1 MEDVL
6 AVYERAFD
14 EQRPL
19 VCLDETT
26 KQLVKE
32 TRLSLPAKPGH
43 PQYIDYE
50 YERAGVATLFM
61 LCAPLLGWR
70 EVRVTE
76 SKTGIDYAHCLK
88 YLAETVFAQAD
99 KIILVQDNLN
109 THIPASLY
117 RAFRPEKARELIER
131 FEFHYTPKHASW
143 LNVAE
148 CELSAMAR
156 QCLNRRIPDRQTLT
170 GQLRAWQQQR
180 NEANVRINWQ
190 FTTKDARI
198 KLRRLYP
205 SI

>member
-1 MEDVL
+1 MDLEIVGRSIGRVRNRGRYQL
-6 AVYERAFD
+6 RSGAAHSKYERAFD

-32 TRLSLPAKPGH
+32 TRLSLAAKPGH

-61 LCAPLLGWR
+61 LCAPLLGCR

-99 KIILVQDNLN
+99 KVVLV
-109 THIPASLY
+109 
-117 RAFRPEKARELIER
+117 
-131 FEFHYTPKHASW
+131 
-143 LNVAE
+143 
-148 CELSAMAR
+148 
-156 QCLNRRIPDRQTLT
+156 
-170 GQLRAWQQQR
+170 
-180 NEANVRINWQ
+180 
-190 FTTKDARI
+190 
-198 KLRRLYP
+198 
-205 SI
+205 